1 MKKNNRKFKDE
12 IISEKIYFIR
22 GEKVILDSD
31 LATLYEVPT
40 MRLNERVK
48 RNIKRF
54 PKDFMFRL
62 TSKEYENLISQN
74 AISSWGGRR
83 TLPYAFTEHGAVML
97 SGILNSDVAIAAS
110 INVVRAFVKLR
121 RLLSSYKELSEKLSK
136 LEDKYDENFKIVFE
150 LIKNIIKEKD
160 KPKRQIGFQLPEKI

>member
-1 MKKNNRKFKDE
+1 MKTVKENSYDE
-12 IISEKIYFIR
+12 SISEKNYFIR

-31 LATLYEVPT
+31 LAELYEVPT
-40 MRLNERVK
+40 KRLNEQVK

-62 TSKEYENLISQN
+62 TSKEYDFLKSQFATSN
-74 AISSWGGRR
+74 RGGRR
-83 TLPYAFTEHGAVML
+83 SLPYAFTEHGAVML

-110 INVVRAFVKLR
+110 INVVRAFIKLR
-121 RLLSSYKELSEKLSK
+121 RLPSSYKELSEKLSK
-136 LEDKYDENFKIVFE
+136 LEDKYDENFKFVFE

-160 KPKRQIGFQLPEKI
+160 KPKRQIGFQLP

>member
-1 MKKNNRKFKDE
+1 MKKTKLKSAEE

-22 GEKVILDSD
+22 GEKIILDSD
-31 LATLYEVPT
+31 LAELYEVPT
-40 MRLNERVK
+40 KRLNEQVK

-62 TSKEYENLISQN
+62 TSDEYDFLKSQFATSN
-74 AISSWGGRR
+74 RGGRR
-83 TLPYAFTEHGAVML
+83 SLPFAFTEHGAVML

-110 INVVRAFVKLR
+110 INVVRVFVKLR

-136 LEDKYDENFKIVFE
+136 LKDKYEKNFKIVFE
-150 LIKNIIKEKD
+150 LIKK
-160 KPKRQIGFQLPEKI
+160 